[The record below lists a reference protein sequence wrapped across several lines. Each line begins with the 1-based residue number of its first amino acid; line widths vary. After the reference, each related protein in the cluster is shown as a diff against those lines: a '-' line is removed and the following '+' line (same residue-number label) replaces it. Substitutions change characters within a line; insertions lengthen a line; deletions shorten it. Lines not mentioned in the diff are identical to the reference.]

1 MAPGSEG
8 QEVTLKV
15 HGHDLQNSNTSIV
28 YWETEVASVRR
39 VFHDGSGGGGWMFK
53 PEYEVDVAG
62 GMDIALVSYLYI
74 TIDKEESDLEI
85 VYRYRSQLL
94 LLLWLE

>member
-15 HGHDLQNSNTSIV
+15 HGHDLQNSITSIV
-28 YWETEVASVRR
+28 YGETEVASVRR
-39 VFHDGSGGGGWMFK
+39 VFHHGSGGGAWMFK
-53 PEYEVDVAG
+53 PEYEVDVPG

-74 TIDKEESDLEI
+74 IIDKEESDPEI
-85 VYRYRSQLL
+85 VCRHRSQSL